1 MQVLKEKLTLDLCI
15 HMLSMFVREKL
26 LADFKT
32 QFRSIIPVFFG
43 DFTTT
48 GYHQS
53 KLF

>member
-32 QFRSIIPVFFG
+32 QFRSIIPVYFG